1 MESAVCLFQGAD
13 QRIFGIQLL
22 VAVGVLI
29 QFKHRAG
36 EEAQE
41 SIFFVALHRGRFI
54 HRLGLMELYPSA
66 DQGIIHTDFD
76 CLSVH
81 TDIDMVFLRAHRIER
96 GSGDFLYDPVAVRD
110 IFKGKAAVLA
120 GGYGKQRV
128 FFGKFLGIRRK
139 QAHHRAGQ
147 LHILAAVCAL
157 AIFHAV
163 NVPAEQVIGNS
174 LTLIDKNLYQRRLL
188 ARIFKDYRVFGI
200 GKHIGAVGGAL
211 LHIIAAKRKV
221 GIKASVI
228 AARLICGN
236 GDHFQKPACR
246 DHAAIRRRQV
256 SGSIQAKGNVL
267 VFLIYAKPEK
277 LVCFQGFEQG
287 HIHLLALVIQ
297 GCGGLRDLHGLA
309 CIGQLRIF
317 RGRIYDHA
325 SRRLPFFQ
333 TVTAQVQK
341 PACGGSI
348 FPGGKSLYN
357 RVLCYSEGPVAGINI
372 LVSDHIIDRAGKPG
386 HFIHRLIQ
394 AAVFLDGSE
403 HLAGLCNGELALLGH
418 VVLCDGHN
426 RLAAVNSERHGL
438 TGKDITVRRRHLI
451 KLIIPGMQ
459 RFRQHEPAF
468 VRNIEG
474 IKGLRVRVEN
484 FLGDKFPGG
493 KVLDLEAGAGHRN
506 NVPGLGV
513 AFLHF
518 EPCGNGAVIQD
529 ITVSLSVGGNKDR
542 KIRDKRFSFLAGNLV
557 DRIMAVR
564 EHFGG
569 SEAVSIGGEQITLAF
584 LRRIIAA
591 RRLQVDFKDSAGLR
605 ALDHSLIRFFR
616 IFIFGHIRVRVVR
629 MLYKLDIAIDH
640 GFRDLVFRGVQLHLV
655 QRRGSAHLVDRIIQ
669 KVASAGLD
677 LPYRP
682 AIAADIVAGH
692 KTAVR
697 PGGIGIYQI
706 ATTIN
711 PIGRPGKGGVALG
724 GPGVRVALYHMHTE
738 FLQDIAE
745 MHRGGLAAFNGDILR
760 GRGHITVHRQL
771 FHQISAGQQLF
782 FNLPVFSGSDGFI
795 HFISQNVRA

>member
-1 MESAVCLFQGAD
+1 
-13 QRIFGIQLL
+13 
-22 VAVGVLI
+22 
-29 QFKHRAG
+29 
-36 EEAQE
+36 
-41 SIFFVALHRGRFI
+41 
-54 HRLGLMELYPSA
+54 
-66 DQGIIHTDFD
+66 
-76 CLSVH
+76 
-81 TDIDMVFLRAHRIER
+81 
-96 GSGDFLYDPVAVRD
+96 
-110 IFKGKAAVLA
+110 
-120 GGYGKQRV
+120 
-128 FFGKFLGIRRK
+128 
-139 QAHHRAGQ
+139 
-147 LHILAAVCAL
+147 
-157 AIFHAV
+157 
-163 NVPAEQVIGNS
+163 
-174 LTLIDKNLYQRRLL
+174 
-188 ARIFKDYRVFGI
+188 
-200 GKHIGAVGGAL
+200 
-211 LHIIAAKRKV
+211 
-221 GIKASVI
+221 
-228 AARLICGN
+228 
-236 GDHFQKPACR
+236 
-246 DHAAIRRRQV
+246 
-256 SGSIQAKGNVL
+256 
-267 VFLIYAKPEK
+267 
-277 LVCFQGFEQG
+277 
-287 HIHLLALVIQ
+287 
-297 GCGGLRDLHGLA
+297 
-309 CIGQLRIF
+309 
-317 RGRIYDHA
+317 
-325 SRRLPFFQ
+325 
-333 TVTAQVQK
+333 
-341 PACGGSI
+341 
-348 FPGGKSLYN
+348 
-357 RVLCYSEGPVAGINI
+357 
-372 LVSDHIIDRAGKPG
+372 
-386 HFIHRLIQ
+386 
-394 AAVFLDGSE
+394 
-403 HLAGLCNGELALLGH
+403 
-418 VVLCDGHN
+418 
-426 RLAAVNSERHGL
+426 
-438 TGKDITVRRRHLI
+438 
-451 KLIIPGMQ
+451 MQ